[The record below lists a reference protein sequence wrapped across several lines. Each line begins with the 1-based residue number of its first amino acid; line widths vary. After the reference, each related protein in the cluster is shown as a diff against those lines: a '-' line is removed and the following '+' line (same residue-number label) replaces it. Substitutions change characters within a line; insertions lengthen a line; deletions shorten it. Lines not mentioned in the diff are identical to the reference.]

1 MMARAPEFDFDPSAD
16 AAVGGRVVQLR
27 QHRNALRACAQRLLH
42 DDAQADAIVD
52 EVLASAAQVM
62 TLFRPA
68 GGSLGGW
75 LQGLTIGVSL
85 ARLQQGGRAASAR
98 GRTHA
103 APRSHDRSAAER
115 IRIQPND

>member
-1 MMARAPEFDFDPSAD
+1 MTRAPELVDFDPSAD
-16 AAVGGRVVQLR
+16 GAAGGRVVQLR

-52 EVLASAAQVM
+52 EVLANAAQVM

-68 GGSLGGW
+68 GSLGGW

-85 ARLQQGGRAASAR
+85 ARLQQDDRAASAR

-103 APRSHDRSAAER
+103 APRSRDRSAAER
-115 IRIQPND
+115 IPIQAND